1 MMVATRPCLRV
12 AHDAPRIVKRP
23 RSRPPV
29 INPPRLRSDGVGYH
43 SVNKSDSST
52 NGNRSLEHGTIP
64 HFKLVY
70 DMVLL
75 LFESKRM
82 RSHEL
87 NNNIVI
93 DPCV

>member
-1 MMVATRPCLRV
+1 
-12 AHDAPRIVKRP
+12 
-23 RSRPPV
+23 
-29 INPPRLRSDGVGYH
+29 
-43 SVNKSDSST
+43 
-52 NGNRSLEHGTIP
+52 LEHGTIP

-93 DPCV
+93 DTLVSICVCRRSISFVREFRQ